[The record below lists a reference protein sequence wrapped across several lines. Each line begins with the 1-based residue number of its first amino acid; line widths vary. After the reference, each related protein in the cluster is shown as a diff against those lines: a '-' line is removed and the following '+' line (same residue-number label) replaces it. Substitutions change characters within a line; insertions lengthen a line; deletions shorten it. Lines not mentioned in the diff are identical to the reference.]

1 MFLKQL
7 KIPQIRPINWFLLF
21 IFFNLGFYLLIVK
34 NFYLINKILDNKKT
48 NLIIKKIS
56 HNFEL

>member
-34 NFYLINKILDNKKT
+34 NFYLINKILNNKKT
-48 NLIIKKIS
+48 NLITKKIS

>member
-1 MFLKQL
+1 MFFKQL

-34 NFYLINKILDNKKT
+34 NFYLINKILNSKKI
-48 NLIIKKIS
+48 NLIIKKNF

>member
-34 NFYLINKILDNKKT
+34 NFYLINKILNNKKT

>member
-1 MFLKQL
+1 MFSKQL

>member
-1 MFLKQL
+1 MFLKQF

-34 NFYLINKILDNKKT
+34 NFYLINKILNNKKT
-48 NLIIKKIS
+48 NLITKKIS

>member
-34 NFYLINKILDNKKT
+34 SFYLINKIVNNKKT

>member
-1 MFLKQL
+1 MFKKQL

-34 NFYLINKILDNKKT
+34 NFYLINKILYNKKT
-48 NLIIKKIS
+48 NSVIKKIFQ
-56 HNFEL
+56 NFEL

>member
-34 NFYLINKILDNKKT
+34 NFYLINKIVNNKKT